1 VEGFMAGLARMVIRF
16 RYLVI
21 ALWIGVAILTIGLF
35 SSLSSVV
42 NSDNSSFLPSSTPGQ
57 QAAAIASPF
66 LPPTDSSATMVVTTS
81 SGSLGSADSSAI
93 SSLEAK
99 LARLDHVVS
108 VNDQGP
114 SPDGRAAKA
123 LLIVDVQ
130 PSSADAKPLVDA
142 MRSTAAGAGMP
153 PGLATHF
160 TGTLPS
166 AVDNQDAQ
174 ASAERRTEIF
184 SNLVILVMLVLVFRG
199 ALAPLVTLIP
209 AVLALEIA
217 ERVVAQASSA
227 GLQVSSVTQI
237 MLTVLVL
244 GAGTDYGLFLI
255 LRVREEMGRGA
266 TMHEAIEL
274 AARRVGESIT
284 FSAGTV
290 IAALL
295 SLLLASFGL
304 YSGLGPALAVGIAI
318 MLVAA
323 LTLLPALLAVFGA
336 AVFWPRGVPTA
347 AREGMWVRI
356 AEQVVRRPVPTLVAG
371 VVIFGGLAFA
381 ATGYQSSGFG
391 GTTTGPPGSDSA
403 EGTQALDQHYTA
415 AVANPTVVLL
425 RFPRSVWENV
435 AVVQDAEQQLAA
447 QPVFSSVNGMIDP
460 NGTAISAQT
469 LSSLFQQ
476 LGPPEKL
483 PATPPPNSPVPPQEY
498 QLYRSTAQFVSADG
512 TTVQFYTTL
521 AAGDPSTKAA
531 LDAVPAVRDSVSHV
545 AGNVGATANGVSG
558 LAPVSYDVSTVS
570 QDDLQHI
577 VPVVLVLIGLLLGIL
592 LRSVVAPLYLVI
604 SVGFSY
610 LAALGLAVLLFM
622 HVIGDSG
629 VDFVLPFLLFIF
641 LMALGEDYNILVM
654 SRIRE
659 EAWHAPLRQAVARAI
674 HATGTP
680 VTSAGLILAATFG
693 VAGLTGPNDQVKE
706 LGSAIALGVLLDTF
720 LVRTLLVPSTVVL
733 LGRWNWWPSSLSRR
747 TSPPRVPPRT
757 GPRTPAPSQ
766 WASRRQR

>member
-1 VEGFMAGLARMVIRF
+1 VEGFMAGLARTVIRF

-21 ALWIGVAILTIGLF
+21 ALWIAAAILTIGLF

-42 NSDNSSFLPSSTPGQ
+42 NSDNSSFLPSSAPSQ
-57 QAAAIASPF
+57 QAASLASPF
-66 LPPTDSSATMVVTTS
+66 LPPSDSSATMVVTTG
-81 SGSLGSADSSAI
+81 SGSLTSADSSAI
-93 SSLEAK
+93 GSLESK
-99 LARLDHVVS
+99 LAKLDHVVS
-108 VNDQGP
+108 LRDQGP
-114 SPDGRAAKA
+114 SPDGRATKA
-123 LLIVDVQ
+123 LLVVDVQ
-130 PSSADAKPLVDA
+130 PSSADAKPLVEA
-142 MRSTAAGAGMP
+142 MRSTAASAGLP
-153 PGLATHF
+153 PGLTVQF

-184 SNLVILVMLVLVFRG
+184 SNLVILVMLVLVYRA
-199 ALAPLVTLIP
+199 ALAPLVTLVP
-209 AVLALEIA
+209 AVLALQIA
-217 ERVVAQASSA
+217 ERVVAEASSA
-227 GLQVSSVTQI
+227 GLKVSSVTQI

-244 GAGTDYGLFLI
+244 GAGTDYGLFLV
-255 LRVREEMGRGA
+255 LRVREELGRGVS
-266 TMHEAIEL
+266 MHQAIEL

-284 FSAGTV
+284 FSGGTV

-295 SLLLASFGL
+295 ALLLASFGL
-304 YSGLGPALAVGIAI
+304 YSGLGPALAIGIAI
-318 MLVAA
+318 TLVAA

-347 AREGMWVRI
+347 AGEGLWVRI
-356 AEQVVRRPVPTLVAG
+356 AESVVRRPVPTLVAG
-371 VVIFGGLAFA
+371 VVIFGGLAFV

-391 GTTTGPPGSDSA
+391 GTTTGPAGSDSA
-403 EGTQALDQHYTA
+403 EGTQALDRHYSA
-415 AVANPTVVLL
+415 AVANPTVVLM
-425 RFPRSVWENV
+425 RFSRSVWDDTT
-435 AVVQDAEQQLAA
+435 VVQEAEQKLAA

-469 LSSLFQQ
+469 LSSLYQQ
-476 LGPPEKL
+476 LGPPGKL
-483 PATPPPNSPVPPQEY
+483 PATPPTSAVPPQEY
-498 QLYRSTAQFVSADG
+498 QAFRSSAQFVSPDG

-521 AAGDPSTKAA
+521 AAGDPSSKAA
-531 LDAVPAVRDSVSHV
+531 LDAVPAARDDVRHV
-545 AGNVGATANGVSG
+545 AGDVGATANGVTG
-558 LAPVSYDVSTVS
+558 LAPTSYDVSTVS
-570 QDDLQHI
+570 QSDLRRI
-577 VPVVLVLIGLLLGIL
+577 VPVVLALIGLLLGIL
-592 LRSVVAPLYLVI
+592 LRSVVAPVYLVI

-622 HVIGDSG
+622 HIIGDAG
-629 VDFVLPFLLFIF
+629 VDFVLPFLLFVF

-659 EAWHAPLRQAVARAI
+659 EAWHAPLRQAVARAV

-747 TSPPRVPPRT
+747 TSPPTVPPRT
-757 GPRTPAPSQ
+757 GPGAPAPSQ
-766 WASRRQR
+766 RASRPRR

>member
-21 ALWIGVAILTIGLF
+21 ALWIVAAIATIGLF
-35 SSLSSVV
+35 SSLSSVI
-42 NSDNSSFLPSSTPGQ
+42 NSDNSSFLPSTTPSQ
-57 QAAAIASPF
+57 KAAALAAPF

-81 SGSLGSADSSAI
+81 SAGLTSADGSAI
-93 SSLEAK
+93 TSLERK
-99 LARLDHVVS
+99 LAKLDHVVS
-108 VNDQGP
+108 VSDQGP
-114 SPDGRAAKA
+114 SPDGRAEKA
-123 LLIVDVQ
+123 LLIVDLQ
-130 PSSADAKPLVDA
+130 PSSAEATPVVEA
-142 MRSTAAGAGMP
+142 MRSTAAGAGLP
-153 PGLATHF
+153 STLAAHF
-160 TGTLPS
+160 TGPLPS

-174 ASAERRTEIF
+174 ASAERRTEIL
-184 SNLVILVMLVLVFRG
+184 SNLVILVMLVLVFRA

-217 ERVVAQASSA
+217 ERVVAQASST

-255 LRVREEMGRGA
+255 LRVREEIGRGA
-266 TMHEAIEL
+266 TMHQAIEL

-284 FSAGTV
+284 FSGGTV

-295 SLLLASFGL
+295 ALLLASFGL
-304 YSGLGPALAVGIAI
+304 YSGLGPALAIGIAF

-323 LTLLPALLAVFGA
+323 LTLLPALLAVCGG
-336 AVFWPRGVPTA
+336 AVFWPRGVPAA

-356 AEQVVRRPVPTLVAG
+356 AEQVVRRPGPTLLAG
-371 VVIFGGLAFA
+371 LVIFGGLAFA

-391 GTTTGPPGSDSA
+391 GTTTGPSGSDSA
-403 EGTQALDQHYTA
+403 AGTQALDQHYTA

-425 RFPRSVWENV
+425 RFGRSVWDDL
-435 AVVQDAEQQLAA
+435 APVQLAEQQLAA
-447 QPVFSSVNGMIDP
+447 QPVFGTVNGMIDP

-476 LGPPEKL
+476 LGPPGRL
-483 PATPPPNSPVPPQEY
+483 PPTPATTAVSPREY
-498 QLYRSTAQFVSADG
+498 QLYRSTAQFVSPDG

-521 AAGDPSTKAA
+521 AAGDPSSKAA
-531 LDAVPAVRDSVSHV
+531 LDAVPDVRDAVGPV
-545 AGNVGATANGVSG
+545 ATNVGATASGVGG

-570 QDDLQHI
+570 QDDLKRI
-577 VPVVLVLIGLLLGIL
+577 VPVVLALIGLLLGIL
-592 LRSVVAPLYLVI
+592 LRSVVAPVYLVI

-622 HVIGDSG
+622 HVVGDAG

-659 EAWHAPLRQAVARAI
+659 EAWRAPLREAVARAV

-733 LGRWNWWPSSLSRR
+733 LGRWNWWPSRLARR
-747 TSPPRVPPRT
+747 TAPPTVPPRT
-757 GPRTPAPSQ
+757 GPGAPTPRERV
-766 WASRRQR
+766 SRRQR

>member
-1 VEGFMAGLARMVIRF
+1 MAWLARTAIRF

-21 ALWIGVAILTIGLF
+21 ALWIVAAVVAIGVF
-35 SSLSSVV
+35 PPLSSVV
-42 NSDNSSFLPSSTPGQ
+42 NSDNSSFLPSSTPSQ
-57 QAAAIASPF
+57 KAAALASPF
-66 LPPTDSSATMVVTTS
+66 LPPADSSATMVVTTS
-81 SGSLGSADSSAI
+81 SGTLTSADSAAI
-93 SSLEAK
+93 GSLEAK
-99 LARLDHVVS
+99 LAKLDHVVS
-108 VNDQGP
+108 VSDQGP
-114 SPDGRAAKA
+114 SPDGQATKA
-123 LLIVDVQ
+123 LLVVDVQ
-130 PSSADAKPLVDA
+130 PSSPDAKPVVEA
-142 MRSTAAGAGMP
+142 MRSTAAGAGLP
-153 PGLATHF
+153 ARLVPHF

-184 SNLVILVMLVLVFRG
+184 STLVILVMLVLVFRT

-209 AVLALEIA
+209 AVLTLEIA
-217 ERVVAQASSA
+217 QRVVAQASSA

-244 GAGTDYGLFLI
+244 GAGTGYGLFLV

-266 TMHEAIEL
+266 TMHRAIEL
-274 AARRVGESIT
+274 AARRVGESIA
-284 FSAGTV
+284 FSGGTAV
-290 IAALL
+290 VALL
-295 SLLLASFGL
+295 ALLLASFRL
-304 YSGLGPALAVGIAI
+304 YSGLGPALAIGVAI

-336 AVFWPRGVPTA
+336 AVFWPRGVSTA
-347 AREGMWVRI
+347 AREGLWVRI
-356 AEQVVRRPVPTLVAG
+356 AEQVVSRPVPTLVAG
-371 VVIFGGLAFA
+371 VVVLGGLALA
-381 ATGYQSSGFG
+381 ATGYHSSGFG
-391 GTTTGPPGSDSA
+391 GTTTGPAGSDSA
-403 EGTQALDQHYTA
+403 EGTQALDRHDTA
-415 AVANPTVVLL
+415 AVANPTVVLM
-425 RFPRSVWENV
+425 RFPRSVWDDTV
-435 AVVQDAEQQLAA
+435 VVQEAQQQLAA

-476 LGPPEKL
+476 LGPPAKL
-483 PATPPPNSPVPPQEY
+483 PATPTTSAVPPQQY
-498 QLYRSTAQFVSADG
+498 QAYRSTAQFVSPDG
-512 TTVQFYTTL
+512 TTVRFSTTL
-521 AAGDPSTKAA
+521 AAGDPSSETA
-531 LDAVPAVRDSVSHV
+531 LDAVPAVRDAVSHV

-570 QDDLQHI
+570 QDDLERI

-592 LRSVVAPLYLVI
+592 LRGVVAPFYLVI

-622 HVIGDSG
+622 HVAGDPG
-629 VDFVLPFLLFIF
+629 LDFVLPFLLFVF
-641 LMALGEDYNILVM
+641 LMALGEGYNILVM

-659 EAWHAPLRQAVARAI
+659 EAWHAPLRQAVARAVA
-674 HATGTP
+674 ATGTP

-747 TSPPRVPPRT
+747 TSPPTVPPWTRP
-757 GPRTPAPSQ
+757 GAPAPGQ
-766 WASRRQR
+766 RASRPRR